1 MNILNI
7 YKKKLRIQFNYFIGK
22 NSILSM
28 LFSLKTLLSIQ
39 AKGENNLQYS
49 EPINALRFLSAD
61 AVQKANSGHPG
72 MPMGMAEIA
81 TALWSKHLK
90 HNPLNPTWFDRD
102 RFVLSNGHGSMLLY
116 SLLHLTG
123 YKLSIEDI
131 KDFRQLKSKTP
142 GHPEYDINIGVE
154 TTTGPLGQG
163 IANAVGMAISEKML
177 AAQFNKDDIKPIDHY
192 TYVFLG
198 DGCLMEGI
206 SHEAC
211 SFAGTHELG
220 KLICFYDQN
229 GISIDGEID
238 NWFTDDSVKRFESY
252 GWQTICVDGHNV
264 EEISEAIS
272 KAKEEPKK
280 PSMIFC
286 KTTIGFG
293 SPNKSGTADVHG
305 APLGDEEIE
314 KTREALGWQYTAFE
328 IPKDVYDF
336 WDSKKS
342 GAEKNATWENS
353 IKSYKDKYPNDSL
366 ELERRIK
373 GDMPAKFEQ
382 NFLDFLNDCNTNNLP
397 MATRKASKACL
408 DFFVKEMPEL
418 VGGSADLTPSNNTFS
433 ASSTTFSSENPSGNH
448 INYGVREFGMSAI
461 MNGMVL
467 HGGIKPY
474 GATFL
479 VFTDYARNAVRLSAL
494 MGLPNIF
501 VYTHDSVALGEDGP
515 THQPIE
521 HMVTLRSTP
530 NMDSWR
536 PADLVETAVAWKNAI
551 SSLSTPTCLIFS
563 RQGTSAIERTPEQL
577 SSIENGGY
585 LLEEHEDP
593 NITIVASGSE
603 VQLAIDAAQEL
614 KNESINANVVSMP
627 SLDVFLKQ
635 SNEIQNKIINPNKPV
650 LVVECAHPNSW
661 YKILN
666 RSDKVIG
673 IETFG
678 ESAPGSELL
687 EHFGFNKDNVIQTA
701 KSLVND

>member
-1 MNILNI
+1 
-7 YKKKLRIQFNYFIGK
+7 
-22 NSILSM
+22 M

-39 AKGENNLQYS
+39 AKGENNLQKS

-264 EEISEAIS
+264 EEISEAIF
-272 KAKEEPKK
+272 KAKEESKK

>member
-1 MNILNI
+1 MH
-7 YKKKLRIQFNYFIGK
+7 FI
-22 NSILSM
+22 S
-28 LFSLKTLLSIQ
+28 KTLLSNY
-39 AKGENNLQYS
+39 AKGENNLQKS

-123 YKLSIEDI
+123 YDLSIEDI

-142 GHPEYDINIGVE
+142 GHPEYDIDIGVE

-163 IANAVGMAISEKML
+163 IANAVGMAISEKIL
-177 AAQFNKDDIKPIDHY
+177 AAEFNKDDIKPIDHY

-198 DGCLMEGI
+198 DGCLMEGV

-211 SFAGTHELG
+211 SFAATHNLG

-238 NWFTDDSVKRFESY
+238 NWFTDDSVKRFDSY

-264 EEISEAIS
+264 EEVSDAIS
-272 KAKEEPKK
+272 KAKEEPNK
-280 PSMIFC
+280 PTMIFC

-314 KTREALGWQYTAFE
+314 KTREALGWNYSAFE
-328 IPKDVYDF
+328 VPKEVYDF

-342 GAEKNATWENS
+342 GAGINS
-353 IKSYKDKYPNDSL
+353 IWDDLIKNYKEKYPNESL

-373 GDMPAKFEQ
+373 GDLPE
-382 NFLDFLNDCNTNNLP
+382 NFQQSFLNFLNDCNSNNSP

-433 ASSTTFSSENPSGNH
+433 ASSSTFSNENPSGNH

-521 HMVTLRSTP
+521 HLVTLRSTP
-530 NMDSWR
+530 NLNSWR
-536 PADLVETAVAWKNAI
+536 PADLVETAVAWNNAV
-551 SSLSTPTCLIFS
+551 SSATTPTCLIFS

-577 SSIENGGY
+577 SSINIGGY

-603 VQLAIDAAQEL
+603 VQLAIDAAKEL

-627 SLDVFLKQ
+627 CLDIFLKQ
-635 SNEIQNKIINPNKPV
+635 SNQLQDKVINPNKPV
-650 LVVECAHPNSW
+650 LIIECAHPNSW

-673 IETFG
+673 METFG

-687 EHFGFNKDNVIQTA
+687 EHFGFNKDNVIQAA
-701 KSLVND
+701 KSLIND

>member
-1 MNILNI
+1 M
-7 YKKKLRIQFNYFIGK
+7 QQ
-22 NSILSM
+22 SDH
-28 LFSLKTLLSIQ
+28 
-39 AKGENNLQYS
+39 
-49 EPINALRFLSAD
+49 INVLRFLSAD

-81 TALWSKHLK
+81 TALWSKHLR
-90 HNPLNPTWFDRD
+90 HNPKNPTWFNRD

-123 YKLSIEDI
+123 YDLSINDI
-131 KDFRQLKSKTP
+131 KDFRKLKSKTP
-142 GHPEYDINIGVE
+142 GHPEYDIDIGIE

-163 IANAVGMAISEKML
+163 IANAVGMAVAEKIL
-177 AAQFNKDDIKPIDHY
+177 AAEFNKDDIKPIDHF

-211 SFAGTHELG
+211 SFAGTHNLG

-229 GISIDGEID
+229 GISIDGEIEH
-238 NWFTDDSVKRFESY
+238 WFTDDSVKRFESY
-252 GWQTICVDGHNV
+252 GWQTICVDGHDI
-264 EEISEAIS
+264 EDIDGAIH
-272 KAKEEPKK
+272 KAKEEVNK
-280 PSMIFC
+280 PTMIFC
-286 KTTIGFG
+286 KTTIGYG

-305 APLGDEEIE
+305 APLGDEELKE
-314 KTREALGWQYTAFE
+314 TREVLGWNYKPFE
-328 IPKDVYDF
+328 VPQEVYDF
-336 WDSKKS
+336 WNFKEEGASFNDSWNKLLKDY
-342 GAEKNATWENS
+342 EK
-353 IKSYKDKYPNDSL
+353 KYPNDSL
-366 ELERRIK
+366 ELHRRID
-373 GDMPAKFEQ
+373 GHLPN
-382 NFLDFLNDCNTNNLP
+382 NFQESYESFLNECNSNNLS

-418 VGGSADLTPSNNTFS
+418 IGGSADLTPSNNTFS
-433 ASSTTFSSENPSGNH
+433 SSSSTFSNENASGNH

-467 HGGIKPY
+467 HGAIKPY

-494 MGLPNIF
+494 MKLPNIF

-530 NMDSWR
+530 NLNNWR
-536 PADLVETAVAWKNAI
+536 PADLVETAVSWKSAV
-551 SSLSTPTCLIFS
+551 SSQKTPTCLIYS
-563 RQGTSAIERTPEQL
+563 RQGTSAIKRSPDQISMIDT
-577 SSIENGGY
+577 GGY
-585 LLEEHEDP
+585 LLEESDDFDL
-593 NITIVASGSE
+593 TIVASGSE
-603 VQLAIDAAQEL
+603 VQLALDAAKEL
-614 KNESINANVVSMP
+614 KNDSINANVVSMP
-627 SLDVFLKQ
+627 CLDIFLDQDK
-635 SNEIQNKIINPNKPV
+635 EYQNKIINPEKPV

-661 YKILN
+661 YRILN
-666 RSDKVIG
+666 RNDKVIG

-687 EHFGFNKDNVIQTA
+687 NHFGFNTDNVIKTA
-701 KSLVND
+701 KSLIND

>member
-1 MNILNI
+1 M
-7 YKKKLRIQFNYFIGK
+7 QQ
-22 NSILSM
+22 SDH
-28 LFSLKTLLSIQ
+28 
-39 AKGENNLQYS
+39 
-49 EPINALRFLSAD
+49 INVLRFLSAD

-81 TALWSKHLK
+81 TALWSKHLR
-90 HNPLNPTWFDRD
+90 HNPKNPTWFNRD

-123 YKLSIEDI
+123 YDLSINDI
-131 KDFRQLKSKTP
+131 KDFRKLKSKTP
-142 GHPEYDINIGVE
+142 GHPEYDIDIGIE

-163 IANAVGMAISEKML
+163 IANAVGMAVAEKIL
-177 AAQFNKDDIKPIDHY
+177 AAEFNKDDIKPIDHF

-211 SFAGTHELG
+211 SFAGTHNLG

-229 GISIDGEID
+229 GISIDGEIE

-252 GWQTICVDGHNV
+252 GWQTICVDGHDI
-264 EEISEAIS
+264 EDIDGAIY
-272 KAKEEPKK
+272 KAKEEVNK
-280 PSMIFC
+280 PTMIFC
-286 KTTIGFG
+286 KTTIGYG

-305 APLGDEEIE
+305 APLGDEELKE
-314 KTREALGWQYTAFE
+314 TREVLGWNYKPFE
-328 IPKDVYDF
+328 VPQEVYDF
-336 WDSKKS
+336 WNFKEEGGSFNDSWNKLIKDY
-342 GAEKNATWENS
+342 EK
-353 IKSYKDKYPNDSL
+353 KYPNDSL
-366 ELERRIK
+366 ELHRRID
-373 GDMPAKFEQ
+373 GHLPN
-382 NFLDFLNDCNTNNLP
+382 NFQESYESFLNECNLNNLP

-418 VGGSADLTPSNNTFS
+418 IGGSADLTPSNNTFS
-433 ASSTTFSSENPSGNH
+433 SSSSTFSNENASGNH

-467 HGGIKPY
+467 HGAIKPY

-494 MGLPNIF
+494 MKLPNIF

-530 NMDSWR
+530 NLNNWR
-536 PADLVETAVAWKNAI
+536 PADLVETAVSWKSAV
-551 SSLSTPTCLIFS
+551 SSQKTPTCLIYS
-563 RQGTSAIERTPEQL
+563 RQGTSAIKRSPDQI
-577 SSIENGGY
+577 SMIDMGGY
-585 LLEEHEDP
+585 LLEESDDLDL
-593 NITIVASGSE
+593 TIVASGSE
-603 VQLAIDAAQEL
+603 VQLALDAAKEL
-614 KNESINANVVSMP
+614 KNDSINANVVSMP
-627 SLDVFLKQ
+627 CLDIFLDQDK
-635 SNEIQNKIINPNKPV
+635 EYQNKIINPEKPV

-661 YKILN
+661 YRILN
-666 RSDKVIG
+666 RNDKVIG

-687 EHFGFNKDNVIQTA
+687 NHFGFNTDNVIKTA
-701 KSLVND
+701 KSLIND

>member
-1 MNILNI
+1 MH
-7 YKKKLRIQFNYFIGK
+7 Q
-22 NSILSM
+22 SDP
-28 LFSLKTLLSIQ
+28 T
-39 AKGENNLQYS
+39 
-49 EPINALRFLSAD
+49 NAIRFLSID

-81 TALWSKHLK
+81 TALWTNHLK
-90 HNPLNPTWFDRD
+90 HNPSNPNWFDRD

-123 YKLSIEDI
+123 YKLTLEDL

-142 GHPEYDINIGVE
+142 GHPEYDIDIGVE

-163 IANAVGMAISEKML
+163 IANAVGMAISEKIL
-177 AAQFNKDDIKPIDHY
+177 ASEFNEDDISPIDHY
-192 TYVFLG
+192 TYSFLG

-206 SHEAC
+206 SHEVC
-211 SFAGTHELG
+211 SFAGTHNLG

-229 GISIDGEID
+229 GISIDGEVE
-238 NWFTDDSVKRFESY
+238 NWFTDDSIKRFDSY
-252 GWQTICVDGHNV
+252 GWQTICVDGHNI
-264 EEISEAIS
+264 EEIDQAIS
-272 KAKEEPKK
+272 SAKNESNK

-305 APLGDEEIE
+305 APLGDEEIK
-314 KTREALGWQYTAFE
+314 KTREALNWDYPPFE
-328 IPKDVYDF
+328 VPKEVYDF
-336 WDSKKS
+336 WDAKNY
-342 GAEKNATWENS
+342 GAEINS
-353 IKSYKDKYPNDSL
+353 FWNNLIDSYKEKYPKKYL
-366 ELERRIK
+366 ELQRRIS
-373 GDMPAKFEQ
+373 GENPQNLDETFEE
-382 NFLDFLNDCNTNNLP
+382 FLNKCNSNNQP

-433 ASSTTFSSENPSGNH
+433 SSSSTFSNINPSGNH
-448 INYGVREFGMSAI
+448 INYGVREFGMTAI

-521 HMVTLRSTP
+521 HLVTLRSTP
-530 NMDSWR
+530 NLNNWR
-536 PADLVETAVAWKNAI
+536 PADLVETAIAWKNAVC
-551 SSLSTPTCLIFS
+551 SEKTPTCLIFS
-563 RQGTSAIERTPEQL
+563 RQGTSAIERTTKQL
-577 SSIENGGY
+577 KSINMGGY
-585 LLEEHEDP
+585 LLETVEKPD
-593 NITIVASGSE
+593 ITIVASGSE
-603 VQLAIDAAQEL
+603 VQLALDAAKDL
-614 KNESINANVVSMP
+614 RNDSIVVNVVSMP
-627 SLDVFLKQ
+627 SLDIFLKQ
-635 SNEIQNKIINPNKPV
+635 SSEYQNQIINPNKPV
-650 LVVECAHPNSW
+650 LVVECSHPNSW

-666 RSDKVIG
+666 RSDAVIG

-678 ESAPGSELL
+678 ESAPGNELL
-687 EHFGFNKDNVIQTA
+687 EHFGFNKENVIKKA
-701 KSLVND
+701 KSLIND

>member
-1 MNILNI
+1 MQQ
-7 YKKKLRIQFNYFIGK
+7 KD
-22 NSILSM
+22 
-28 LFSLKTLLSIQ
+28 
-39 AKGENNLQYS
+39 
-49 EPINALRFLSAD
+49 PINALRFLSID

-81 TALWSKHLK
+81 TALWSNHLK
-90 HNPLNPTWFDRD
+90 HNPLNPHWFNRD

-123 YKLSIEDI
+123 YNLSIDDL
-131 KDFRQLKSKTP
+131 KDFRKLKSKTP
-142 GHPEYDINIGVE
+142 GHPEYDLDIGVE

-163 IANAVGMAISEKML
+163 IANAVGMAISEKIL
-177 AAQFNKDDIKPIDHY
+177 AAEFNEEDIKPIDHY
-192 TYVFLG
+192 TYAFLG

-211 SFAGTHELG
+211 SFAGTHNLG
-220 KLICFYDQN
+220 KLICFYDEN
-229 GISIDGEID
+229 GISIDGEIK
-238 NWFTDDSVKRFESY
+238 NWFTDDSVQRFDSY
-252 GWQTICVDGHNV
+252 GWQTICVDGHNLD
-264 EEISEAIS
+264 EINKAIS
-272 KAKEEPKK
+272 KAKKEVSK

-305 APLGDEEIE
+305 APLGKEEVI
-314 KTREALGWQYTAFE
+314 KTREALNWHYGEFE
-328 IPKDVYDF
+328 IPQEIYNF
-336 WDSKKS
+336 WNFTEK
-342 GAEKNATWENS
+342 GATLNS
-353 IKSYKDKYPNDSL
+353 EWNELLKSYEQKYSQKSK
-366 ELERRIK
+366 ELQRRIV
-373 GDMPAKFEQ
+373 GDLPDGFES
-382 NFLDFLNDCNTNNLP
+382 NFKDFLSECDSQNSP

-408 DFFVKEMPEL
+408 DFFVKQVPEL
-418 VGGSADLTPSNNTFS
+418 IGGSADLTPSNNTFS
-433 ASSTTFSSENPSGNH
+433 ASSSTFSNENPSGNH

-521 HMVTLRSTP
+521 HIVTLRSTP
-530 NMDSWR
+530 NLNNWR
-536 PADLVETAVAWKNAI
+536 PADLVETAVAWKNAVCSKI
-551 SSLSTPTCLIFS
+551 TPTCLIFS
-563 RQGTSAIERTPEQL
+563 RQGTSAIVRTPEQI
-577 SSIENGGY
+577 SAIEMGGY
-585 LLEEHEDP
+585 LLKEKKGND
-593 NITIVASGSE
+593 ITIVASGSE
-603 VQLAIDAAQEL
+603 VQLALDAAKEL
-614 KNESINANVVSMP
+614 ENKSINVNVVSMP
-627 SLDVFLKQ
+627 SLDIFLQQ
-635 SNEIQNKIINPNKPV
+635 SSEFQKMVIDPNKPV

-666 RSDKVIG
+666 RSDKVLG

-678 ESAPGSELL
+678 ESAPGGELL
-687 EHFGFNKDNVIQTA
+687 EHFGFNKEKVIQAA
-701 KSLVND
+701 KSLIDD

>member
-1 MNILNI
+1 MQQ
-7 YKKKLRIQFNYFIGK
+7 KD
-22 NSILSM
+22 
-28 LFSLKTLLSIQ
+28 
-39 AKGENNLQYS
+39 
-49 EPINALRFLSAD
+49 PINALRFLSID

-81 TALWSKHLK
+81 TALWSNHLR
-90 HNPLNPTWFDRD
+90 HNPLNPHWFNRD

-123 YKLSIEDI
+123 YKLSIDDL
-131 KDFRQLKSKTP
+131 KDFRKLKSKTP
-142 GHPEYDINIGVE
+142 GHPEYDLDIGVE

-163 IANAVGMAISEKML
+163 IANAVGMAISEKIL
-177 AAQFNKDDIKPIDHY
+177 AAEFNEEDIKPIDHY
-192 TYVFLG
+192 TYAFLG

-211 SFAGTHELG
+211 SFAGTHNLG

-229 GISIDGEID
+229 GISIDGEIK
-238 NWFTDDSVKRFESY
+238 NWFTDDSVQRFDSY
-252 GWQTICVDGHNV
+252 GWQTICVDGHNSD
-264 EEISEAIS
+264 EINKAIS
-272 KAKEEPKK
+272 KAKNEVSK

-305 APLGDEEIE
+305 APLGAEEVI
-314 KTREALGWQYTAFE
+314 KTREALNWHYGEFE
-328 IPKDVYDF
+328 IPQEIYDF
-336 WDSKKS
+336 WNFTEKGATLNSEWNELLKSYEQKFSQKSKELQRRIDGDLPEGFESNFKDFLSECDSK
-342 GAEKNATWENS
+342 NS
-353 IKSYKDKYPNDSL
+353 
-366 ELERRIK
+366 
-373 GDMPAKFEQ
+373 
-382 NFLDFLNDCNTNNLP
+382 P

-408 DFFVKEMPEL
+408 DFFVKQVPEL
-418 VGGSADLTPSNNTFS
+418 IGGSADLTPSNNTFS
-433 ASSTTFSSENPSGNH
+433 ASSSTFSNENPSGNH

-521 HMVTLRSTP
+521 HIVTLRSTP
-530 NMDSWR
+530 NLNNWR
-536 PADLVETAVAWKNAI
+536 PADLVETAVAWKNAVCSKI
-551 SSLSTPTCLIFS
+551 TPTCLIFS
-563 RQGTSAIERTPEQL
+563 RQGTSAIGRTQEQI
-577 SSIENGGY
+577 SAIEMGGY
-585 LLEEHEDP
+585 LLKEKKD
-593 NITIVASGSE
+593 NDITIVASGSE
-603 VQLAIDAAQEL
+603 VQLALDAAKEL
-614 KNESINANVVSMP
+614 ENKSINANVVSMP
-627 SLDVFLKQ
+627 SLDIFLQQ
-635 SNEIQNKIINPNKPV
+635 SSEYQKMVIDPHKPV

-678 ESAPGSELL
+678 ESAPGGELL
-687 EHFGFNKDNVIQTA
+687 EHFGFNKEKVIQAA
-701 KSLVND
+701 KSLIDD

>member
-1 MNILNI
+1 MQ
-7 YKKKLRIQFNYFIGK
+7 K
-22 NSILSM
+22 
-28 LFSLKTLLSIQ
+28 
-39 AKGENNLQYS
+39 S

-123 YKLSIEDI
+123 YDLSIEDI

-142 GHPEYDINIGVE
+142 GHPEYDIDIGVE

-163 IANAVGMAISEKML
+163 IANAVGMAISEKIL
-177 AAQFNKDDIKPIDHY
+177 AAEFNKDDIKPIDHY

-198 DGCLMEGI
+198 DGCLMEGV

-211 SFAGTHELG
+211 SFAATHNLG

-238 NWFTDDSVKRFESY
+238 NWFTDDSVKRFDSY

-264 EEISEAIS
+264 EEVSDAIL
-272 KAKEEPKK
+272 KAKEEPNK
-280 PSMIFC
+280 PTMIFC

-314 KTREALGWQYTAFE
+314 KTREALGWNYSAFE
-328 IPKDVYDF
+328 VPKEVYDF

-342 GAEKNATWENS
+342 GAGINS
-353 IKSYKDKYPNDSL
+353 IWDDLIKNYREKYPNESL

-373 GDMPAKFEQ
+373 GDLPE
-382 NFLDFLNDCNTNNLP
+382 NFQQSFLNFLNDCNSNNSP

-418 VGGSADLTPSNNTFS
+418 IGGSADLTPSNNTFS
-433 ASSTTFSSENPSGNH
+433 ASSSTFSNENPSGNH

-521 HMVTLRSTP
+521 HLVTLRSTP
-530 NMDSWR
+530 NLNSWR
-536 PADLVETAVAWKNAI
+536 PADLVETAVAWNNAV
-551 SSLSTPTCLIFS
+551 SSATTPTCLIFS
-563 RQGTSAIERTPEQL
+563 RQGNSAIERTPEQL
-577 SSIENGGY
+577 SSINIGGY

-603 VQLAIDAAQEL
+603 VQLAVDAAKEL

-627 SLDVFLKQ
+627 CLDIFLKQ
-635 SNEIQNKIINPNKPV
+635 SNQLQDKVINPNKPV
-650 LVVECAHPNSW
+650 LVIECAHPNSW

-673 IETFG
+673 METFG

-687 EHFGFNKDNVIQTA
+687 EHFGFNKDNVIQAA
-701 KSLVND
+701 KSLIND

>member
-1 MNILNI
+1 LH
-7 YKKKLRIQFNYFIGK
+7 Q
-22 NSILSM
+22 SD
-28 LFSLKTLLSIQ
+28 
-39 AKGENNLQYS
+39 
-49 EPINALRFLSAD
+49 PINALRFLSID

-81 TALWSKHLK
+81 TALWKNHLK
-90 HNPLNPTWFDRD
+90 HNPLNPTWFNRD

-123 YKLSIEDI
+123 YPLSIDDI

-142 GHPEYDINIGVE
+142 GHPEYDLDTGIE

-163 IANAVGMAISEKML
+163 IGNAVGMAISEKIM
-177 AAQFNKDDIKPIDHY
+177 AAEFNKEDIKPIDHY

-198 DGCLMEGI
+198 DGCLMEGV

-211 SFAGTHELG
+211 SFASTHNLG

-229 GISIDGEID
+229 GISIDGEIE
-238 NWFTDDSVKRFESY
+238 NWFTDDSVKRFDGY

-264 EEISEAIS
+264 EEINEAIV
-272 KAKEEPKK
+272 KAKNETNK

-314 KTREALGWQYTAFE
+314 KTRNALDWQHPPFE
-328 IPKDVYDF
+328 VPENIYEFWNSKDSGNEVNTS
-336 WDSKKS
+336 WD
-342 GAEKNATWENS
+342 EIIEN
-353 IKSYKDKYPNDSL
+353 YQEKYPDESM
-366 ELERRIK
+366 ELHRRIK
-373 GDMPAKFEQ
+373 GEMPENFED
-382 NFLDFLNDCNTNNLP
+382 NFKVFLEECNLNNP
-397 MATRKASKACL
+397 SMATRKASKACL

-418 VGGSADLTPSNNTFS
+418 IGGSADLTPSNNTFS
-433 ASSTTFSSENPSGNH
+433 ASSSTFSNENPSGNH

-530 NMDSWR
+530 NLNNWR
-536 PADLVETAVAWKNAI
+536 PADLVETAVAWKNAV
-551 SSLSTPTCLIFS
+551 SSTKTPTCLIFS
-563 RQGTSAIERTPEQL
+563 RQGTSPINRTSDQLNAIKM
-577 SSIENGGY
+577 GGY
-585 LLEEHEDP
+585 LLKVNDSP
-593 NITIVASGSE
+593 DLTIIASGSE
-603 VQLAIDAAQEL
+603 LQLALDASIEL
-614 KNESINANVVSMP
+614 ENDSINANVVSMP
-627 SLDVFLKQ
+627 SLDIFLEQ
-635 SNEIQNKIINPNKPV
+635 SEEFQNTIIDSSKPV
-650 LVVECAHPNSW
+650 LVVECGHPNSW

-673 IETFG
+673 IESFG
-678 ESAPGSELL
+678 ESAPGNVLL
-687 EHFGFNKDNVIQTA
+687 EHFGFTIENVVDTA
-701 KSLVND
+701 KSLIND

>member
-1 MNILNI
+1 M
-7 YKKKLRIQFNYFIGK
+7 QQ
-22 NSILSM
+22 SDH
-28 LFSLKTLLSIQ
+28 
-39 AKGENNLQYS
+39 
-49 EPINALRFLSAD
+49 INVLRFLSAD

-81 TALWSKHLK
+81 TALWSKHLR
-90 HNPLNPTWFDRD
+90 HNPKNPTWFNRD

-123 YKLSIEDI
+123 YDLSINDI
-131 KDFRQLKSKTP
+131 KDFRKLKSKTP
-142 GHPEYDINIGVE
+142 GHPEYDIDIGIE

-163 IANAVGMAISEKML
+163 IANAVGMAVAEKIL
-177 AAQFNKDDIKPIDHY
+177 AAEFNKDDIKPIDHF

-211 SFAGTHELG
+211 SFAGTHNLG

-229 GISIDGEID
+229 GISIDGEIEH
-238 NWFTDDSVKRFESY
+238 WFTDDSVKRFESY
-252 GWQTICVDGHNV
+252 GWQTICVDGHDI
-264 EEISEAIS
+264 EDIDGAIL
-272 KAKEEPKK
+272 KAKEEVNK
-280 PSMIFC
+280 PTMIFC
-286 KTTIGFG
+286 KTTIGYG

-305 APLGDEEIE
+305 APLGDEELKE
-314 KTREALGWQYTAFE
+314 TREVLGWNYKPFE
-328 IPKDVYDF
+328 VPQEVYDF
-336 WDSKKS
+336 WNFKEEGASFNDSWNKLLKDY
-342 GAEKNATWENS
+342 EK
-353 IKSYKDKYPNDSL
+353 KYPNDSL
-366 ELERRIK
+366 ELHRRID
-373 GDMPAKFEQ
+373 GHLPN
-382 NFLDFLNDCNTNNLP
+382 NFQESYESFLNECNSNNLS

-418 VGGSADLTPSNNTFS
+418 IGGSADLTPSNNTFS
-433 ASSTTFSSENPSGNH
+433 SSSSTFSNENASGNH

-467 HGGIKPY
+467 HGAIKPY

-494 MGLPNIF
+494 MKLPNIF

-530 NMDSWR
+530 NLNNWR
-536 PADLVETAVAWKNAI
+536 PADLVETAVSWKSAV
-551 SSLSTPTCLIFS
+551 SSQKTPTCLIYS
-563 RQGTSAIERTPEQL
+563 RQGTSAIKRSPDQI
-577 SSIENGGY
+577 SMIDMGGY
-585 LLEEHEDP
+585 LLEESDDFDL
-593 NITIVASGSE
+593 TIVASGSE
-603 VQLAIDAAQEL
+603 VQLALDAAKEL
-614 KNESINANVVSMP
+614 KNDSINANVVSMP
-627 SLDVFLKQ
+627 CLDIFLDQDK
-635 SNEIQNKIINPNKPV
+635 EYQNKIINPEKPV

-661 YKILN
+661 YRILN
-666 RSDKVIG
+666 RNDKVIG

-687 EHFGFNKDNVIQTA
+687 NHFGFNTDNVIKTA
-701 KSLVND
+701 KSLIND

>member
-1 MNILNI
+1 MH
-7 YKKKLRIQFNYFIGK
+7 Q
-22 NSILSM
+22 SD
-28 LFSLKTLLSIQ
+28 
-39 AKGENNLQYS
+39 
-49 EPINALRFLSAD
+49 PINALRFLSID

-81 TALWSKHLK
+81 TALWKNHLK
-90 HNPLNPTWFDRD
+90 HNPLNPTWFNRD

-123 YKLSIEDI
+123 YPLSIDDI

-142 GHPEYDINIGVE
+142 GHPEYDLDTGIE

-163 IANAVGMAISEKML
+163 IGNAVGMAISEKIM
-177 AAQFNKDDIKPIDHY
+177 AAEFNKEDIKPIDHY

-198 DGCLMEGI
+198 DGCLMEGV

-211 SFAGTHELG
+211 SFASTHNLG

-229 GISIDGEID
+229 GISIDGEIE
-238 NWFTDDSVKRFESY
+238 NWFTDDSVKRFDGY

-264 EEISEAIS
+264 EEINEAIV
-272 KAKEEPKK
+272 KAKNETNK

-314 KTREALGWQYTAFE
+314 KTRNALDWQHPPFE
-328 IPKDVYDF
+328 VPENIYEFWNSKDSGNEVNTS
-336 WDSKKS
+336 WD
-342 GAEKNATWENS
+342 EIIEN
-353 IKSYKDKYPNDSL
+353 YQEKYPDESM
-366 ELERRIK
+366 ELHRRIK
-373 GDMPAKFEQ
+373 GEMPENFED
-382 NFLDFLNDCNTNNLP
+382 NFKVFLEECNLNNP
-397 MATRKASKACL
+397 SMATRKASKACL

-418 VGGSADLTPSNNTFS
+418 IGGSADLTPSNNTFS
-433 ASSTTFSSENPSGNH
+433 ASSSTFSNENPSGNH

-530 NMDSWR
+530 NLNNWR
-536 PADLVETAVAWKNAI
+536 PADLVETAVAWKNAV
-551 SSLSTPTCLIFS
+551 SSTKTPTCLIFS
-563 RQGTSAIERTPEQL
+563 RQGTSPINRTSDQLNAIKM
-577 SSIENGGY
+577 GGY
-585 LLEEHEDP
+585 LLKVNDSP
-593 NITIVASGSE
+593 DLTIIASGSE
-603 VQLAIDAAQEL
+603 LQLALDASIEL
-614 KNESINANVVSMP
+614 ENDSINANVVSMP
-627 SLDVFLKQ
+627 SLDIFLEQ
-635 SNEIQNKIINPNKPV
+635 SEEFQNTIIDSSKPV
-650 LVVECAHPNSW
+650 LVVECGHPNSW

-673 IETFG
+673 IESFG
-678 ESAPGSELL
+678 ESAPGNVLL
-687 EHFGFNKDNVIQTA
+687 EHFGFTIENVVGTA
-701 KSLVND
+701 KSLIND